1 MIQRGETD
9 ACERKTL
16 RAKNKNHGSDVAR
29 KSPRSFTIAQKNKSR
44 PGRLIRRP
52 GLEENKAA
60 CRLLADHLN
69 QNRCTVAR
77 N

>member
-44 PGRLIRRP
+44 PG
-52 GLEENKAA
+52 LEENKAA